1 MAGSRHILTKKTAP
15 YIFISPFFILF
26 AIFMV
31 YPIIYSVVLS
41 FHDVK
46 QLSQLSYIGLDNY
59 KLLFDTPRFYR
70 ALSNTTYYAV
80 GMCLL
85 NVIIGFVIAL
95 MLTWKHVPGTSIYR
109 TSVFLP
115 VLVSTVIAGAVFR
128 LILVDTE
135 GGFLNYLIGHFGMR
149 PQNWLDSP
157 RWALKS
163 VLALGF
169 WRSLGLSTVYFIGG
183 FQGLPDE
190 LYEAAHIDG
199 ASPMQQLWYLT
210 IPLMRPII
218 AFVSIVT
225 LIQAYLVFT
234 EVFVLNPSG
243 GSARDTVVTL
253 GYYLYES
260 AFRFFKL
267 GYGASVGVVMTLIIV
282 VLSILQLKLLGVF
295 QND

>member
-1 MAGSRHILTKKTAP
+1 MLGDKHILTKRTAP

-41 FHDVK
+41 FHDVR
-46 QLSQLSYIGLDNY
+46 QLSQLNFTGLANY
-59 KLLFDTPRFYR
+59 KLLFNTSRFYR

-85 NVIIGFVIAL
+85 NVLIGFVIGL
-95 MLTWKHVPGTSIYR
+95 MLTWRRVPGTSFYR
-109 TSVFLP
+109 ASVFLP
-115 VLVSTVIAGAVFR
+115 VLVSTVIAGAVIR

-135 GGFLNYLIGHFGMR
+135 GGFLNYLIGHFGIP

-163 VLALGF
+163 VMALGF

-183 FQGLPDE
+183 FQSLPED

-199 ASPMQQLWYLT
+199 ANPFQQLWYLT

-267 GYGASVGVVMTLIIV
+267 GYGAAVGVIMTSIIIV
-282 VLSILQLKLLGVF
+282 LSVVQLRLLGVF

>member
-1 MAGSRHILTKKTAP
+1 MPGRKHIITKRSAP
-15 YIFISPFFILF
+15 YIFVSPFFVLF

-31 YPIIYSVVLS
+31 FPIVYSVVLS
-41 FHDVK
+41 FHDVR
-46 QLSQLSYIGLDNY
+46 QLSQLNFVGLDNY
-59 KLLFDTPRFYR
+59 KLLCNTPRFFR

-85 NVIIGFVIAL
+85 NVTIGFLLGL
-95 MLTWKHVPGTSIYR
+95 MLTWKRVPGTSIYR
-109 TSVFLP
+109 TCVFLP

-135 GGFLNYLIGHFGMR
+135 GGFLNYLVGHLGV
-149 PQNWLDSP
+149 PVQNWLDSS

-163 VLALGF
+163 VMALGF
-169 WRSLGLSTVYFIGG
+169 WRSIGLSTIYFIGG
-183 FQGLPDE
+183 FQGLPHD

-199 ASPMQQLWYLT
+199 ANTLQQLRYLT

-260 AFRFFKL
+260 GFRFFKL
-267 GYGASVGVVMTLIIV
+267 GYGASIGVVMTLIIV
-282 VLSILQLKLLGVF
+282 VLSLVQLRLLGVF
-295 QND
+295 QAD

>member
-1 MAGSRHILTKKTAP
+1 LAGRRQVLTKKTAP
-15 YIFISPFFILF
+15 YVFISPFFILF

-31 YPIIYSVVLS
+31 FPIIHSLVLS
-41 FHDVK
+41 FHEVK
-46 QLSQLSYIGLDNY
+46 QLTQLNFIGLGNY
-59 KLLFDTPRFYR
+59 KTLFSTPRFLR
-70 ALSNTTYYAV
+70 ALTNTTYYAV

-85 NVIIGFVIAL
+85 NVCIGFVLGL
-95 MLTWKHVPGTSIYR
+95 MLTSGHVPGTNFYR
-109 TSVFLP
+109 ACVFLP

-135 GGFLNYLIGHFGMR
+135 GGFLNYLLGYFGV
-149 PQNWLDSP
+149 PVQNWLDSP

-163 VLALGF
+163 VMALGF
-169 WRSLGLSTVYFIGG
+169 WRSIGLSTIYFIGG
-183 FQGLPDE
+183 FQALPSDV
-190 LYEAAHIDG
+190 YEAAHIDG
-199 ASPMQQLWYLT
+199 ANRMQQLRYLT

-225 LIQAYLVFT
+225 LIQAYLFFT

-267 GYGASVGVVMTLIIV
+267 GYGASIGVVMTLIIV
-282 VLSILQLKLLGVF
+282 VLSILQLRLLGVF
-295 QND
+295 QID